1 MWFPWMFA
9 FLVLGLI
16 AGGDVAVVGAPT
28 AWVTS
33 GLDAPRIMQAQAC
46 AIETLAAGAANEGP
60 TQ

>member
-1 MWFPWMFA
+1 MFA

-60 TQ
+60 SQ